1 MQRQRLVSRRNELLR
16 KLESLV
22 LTFSKVLIAVRVAG
36 RLRGS
41 WE

>member
-1 MQRQRLVSRRNELLR
+1 MNWLP
-16 KLESLV
+16 KLERLV
-22 LTFSKVLIAVRVAG
+22 LTFLKVLIAVRVAG

>member
-1 MQRQRLVSRRNELLR
+1 MNWLR
-16 KLESLV
+16 KLEVLLLTSL
-22 LTFSKVLIAVRVAG
+22 KALIAVRVAG

>member
-1 MQRQRLVSRRNELLR
+1 MNWLR
-16 KLESLV
+16 KLERLV
-22 LTFSKVLIAVRVAG
+22 LTFLKVLLAVRVAG

>member
-1 MQRQRLVSRRNELLR
+1 MNWLR
-16 KLESLV
+16 KLERLV
-22 LTFSKVLIAVRVAG
+22 LTFLQVLIAVRVAG

>member
-1 MQRQRLVSRRNELLR
+1 MNWLR
-16 KLESLV
+16 KLECLL
-22 LTFSKVLIAVRVAG
+22 LTFLKVLIAVQVAG

>member
-1 MQRQRLVSRRNELLR
+1 MNWLQ
-16 KLESLV
+16 KLECLV
-22 LTFSKVLIAVRVAG
+22 LTFLKVLIAVRVAG